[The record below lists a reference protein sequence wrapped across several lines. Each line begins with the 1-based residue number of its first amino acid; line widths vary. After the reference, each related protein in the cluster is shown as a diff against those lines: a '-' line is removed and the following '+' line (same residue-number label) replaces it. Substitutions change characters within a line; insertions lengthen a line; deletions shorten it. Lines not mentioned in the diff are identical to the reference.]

1 MAYAQTLYLAL
12 LSGGR
17 QLDRMLRGA
26 MLLPAGKGA
35 SIFDFAALPSA
46 ERERFKRELRRAVDA
61 LGEALTSDERVALL
75 QEKRSIFWRNDH
87 VIFAVFK
94 DARGSLLMAWLRLL
108 RAVLLA
114 YLRAWTV
121 IPSLLLLL
129 FLSWRWYRS
138 MTVLPA

>member
-1 MAYAQTLYLAL
+1 MYLAL

-35 SIFDFAALPSA
+35 AIFDFATLPSA
-46 ERERFKRELRRAVDA
+46 ERERFKRELRLAVDA
-61 LGEALTSDERVALL
+61 LGEGLTPEERVALL
-75 QEKRSIFWRNDH
+75 QEKRSIFWRNDSV
-87 VIFAVFK
+87 VIAVFK

-114 YLRAWTV
+114 YMRWT
-121 IPSLLLLL
+121 IAPSLLLLL
-129 FLSWRWYRS
+129 FLTWRWYRS
-138 MTVLPA
+138 LMTM